1 MNCAEN
7 AFPSLCDKK
16 ADAMVI
22 VYEKADEFNKD
33 HDSDSKI
40 LEEGENNEVDPGD
53 ASSADEMHQGS
64 HGKRAGKDETIQ
76 GGVWHEI
83 ARTEWS
89 RSNNHPV
96 FAKKIEIPIYKG
108 ALQKLK
114 FRVLDVPD
122 NNGEPDL
129 ESPRIRFLGVV
140 DISLDLLVAMGD
152 LSRTLTAGDDILHQ
166 HMRADE
172 FGTIE
177 LSVIVK
183 ERHVEMSDDDS
194 DDYYDHHN
202 IAKMTQVLSEQD
214 AGNFGVVKR
223 AFNLHQVMRQNGA
236 SDAWISY

>member
-33 HDSDSKI
+33 HDSDKI
-40 LEEGENNEVDPGD
+40 MEEGEENNEVDPGD
-53 ASSADEMHQGS
+53 ASSADEMHEGSQG
-64 HGKRAGKDETIQ
+64 KKDETIQ
-76 GGVWHEI
+76 RGVWHEI

-122 NNGEPDL
+122 HNGEPDL